1 MQKFYIPTMAD
12 ELSEFQV
19 SAFRDAFSEFD
30 EDGDGFITARELG
43 KVLTSLGRNPTDLE
57 LVSHDTIG
65 LMLETIPAGSIETK
79 KIFLNNAETVKR
91 AQFETILFTFC
102 SHSMWSMFSSLYEV
116 TRTVLKRLLV
126 KERDIFQKE
135 LMLSADKNDNG
146 TIEFNE
152 FLEVSLNLFISHR
165 FGQLMENEVTSI

>member
-1 MQKFYIPTMAD
+1 
-12 ELSEFQV
+12 
-19 SAFRDAFSEFD
+19 
-30 EDGDGFITARELG
+30 
-43 KVLTSLGRNPTDLE
+43 
-57 LVSHDTIG
+57 
-65 LMLETIPAGSIETK
+65 
-79 KIFLNNAETVKR
+79 
-91 AQFETILFTFC
+91 
-102 SHSMWSMFSSLYEV
+102 MWSMFSSLYDV